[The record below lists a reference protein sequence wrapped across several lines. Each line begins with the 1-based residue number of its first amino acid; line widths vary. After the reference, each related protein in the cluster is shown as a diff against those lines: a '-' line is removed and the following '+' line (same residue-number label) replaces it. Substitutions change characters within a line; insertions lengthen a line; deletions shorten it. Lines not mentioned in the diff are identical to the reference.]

1 MTETEIHQK
10 VTEVLNL
17 MKGITFTEL
26 RKIIRQVE
34 STAET
39 KAIIS

>member
-1 MTETEIHQK
+1 MTETEINQK

-17 MKGITFTEL
+17 MKGVTFTEL

-39 KAIIS
+39 KSVIS